1 MKNIILRL
9 LILIFLNII
18 SFTLYA
24 QSNFTLKGVVY
35 DEKKESVPGATVVLK
50 KNSQNGVA
58 TDLDGKFSLSVK
70 VGDVLTISYIGYNLL
85 EYKVAKQTS
94 ETVEL
99 NLIPQN
105 VELDDIVVTAIG
117 SRQKKISVVGAV
129 TKVDVEQLEV
139 PATSINNM
147 LGGRVAGVITRQISG
162 EPGENI
168 SDFWIRG
175 IGTFGANSGALVL
188 IDGIEGT
195 LSQIDPA
202 DIESFS
208 VLKDAS
214 ATAVYGVRGANG
226 VVIITT
232 KRGNTDK
239 INITARVNY
248 TISHLTRM
256 PEYLRAYD
264 YALLANEAKAVRG
277 SSIQYSDIDLDI
289 IKNNFDNDLLP
300 DVDWRKEILNDVS
313 TQQTYYVSARGGG
326 KVAKYFLSL
335 GASNESAAYKQD
347 KNSQY
352 KSGTGY
358 NTYNYRANIDLNLS
372 KSTSVYFGVDGWFS
386 SKTAPGVSN
395 TQQLWDLQ
403 ATLTP
408 LTIPTRYS
416 SGEIPAYGA
425 NGMYSPY
432 VMLNFTGQSKSNDS
446 NNKLTLAFT
455 QDLSFITDGLKFR
468 AQGAMTQS
476 TNYNENRYVLPDM
489 YYATGRYPTG
499 ELRLVKKIYKTSAQF
514 SNWQNQYTKSHFE
527 TTLTYDK
534 TINEDHKLSGLLYYY
549 MSSEKNIRDID
560 NESAGYASMTAIPKR
575 YQGVSS
581 RISYNLKN
589 IYFVDFNFGYT
600 GSENFKK
607 GHQFGFFPSIAGGW
621 VPTNYEAVKDI
632 VPWFD
637 MFKIRASYGL
647 VGNDRITSRRFPYLT
662 VLSENASLGWS
673 SPTWNIQNGG
683 GIMESFIGADNLV
696 WEKSKKFDVGLEGL
710 LLNSKIDFTVD
721 FFHDTRDGIFQQRT
735 QVPEYVGLSSMPFG
749 NVGKMRSFG
758 SDGNISYTHKINQ
771 DMSFTLRGNYTYVKN
786 MVDSWEQAASKFKY
800 QDYSDWPYEVQRGY
814 ISLGLFKDE
823 ADIRNSPNQTFGA
836 YAPGDIKYKDVN
848 GDGKIDSDDKVPL
861 SYPNYPRLMYG
872 FGGEYRYKGLTVG
885 VLFKGTGK
893 NDFYYT
899 QERNGLGYYPFL
911 NGETGNVLSIVKDQS
926 NRWTPASYSGD
937 KSTENPNARFPRLS
951 YGNNENNTQ
960 VSTFWKANAQY
971 LRLQEVSISY
981 KLMNKYFKKVGL
993 SSVDIQLVG
1002 SDLYVWDKIGGLW
1015 DPEQARYNGTKYPI
1029 PSRYTLQLYLNF

>member
-1 MKNIILRL
+1 MEKYTLRLCLIILFN
-9 LILIFLNII
+9 LICFAA
-18 SFTLYA
+18 YG
-24 QSNFTLKGVVY
+24 QERFTLKGVVY
-35 DEKKESVPGATVVLK
+35 DENRETLPGATVVK
-50 KNSQNGVA
+50 KNNAQDGKA
-58 TDLDGKFSLSVK
+58 TDLDGAFSMEVK
-70 VGDVLTISYIGYNLL
+70 IGDVLVVSYIGYNTH
-85 EYKVAKQTS
+85 EYKVSAKTAKVVDI
-94 ETVEL
+94 TLVP
-99 NLIPQN
+99 NN
-105 VELDDIVVTAIG
+105 VVLDDIVVTGIG
-117 SRQKKISVVGAV
+117 TRQRKISVVGAV
-129 TKVDVEQLEV
+129 TKVDTKELQV

-188 IDGIEGT
+188 IDGIEGN
-195 LSQIDPA
+195 LNQIDPA

-226 VVIITT
+226 VVIVTT
-232 KRGNTDK
+232 KRGTSDK

-256 PEYLRAYD
+256 PKYVRAYD
-264 YALLANEAKAVRG
+264 YAVLANEAKSVRG
-277 SSIQYSDIDLDI
+277 SLPQYSDIELDI
-289 IKNNFDNDLLP
+289 IKNNFDNDLFP

-313 TQQTYYVSARGGG
+313 TQQTYYVSARGGSN
-326 KVAKYFLSL
+326 VAKYFLSL

-372 KSTSVYFGVDGWFS
+372 KTSSVYFGVDGWFS
-386 SKTAPGVSN
+386 TKTSPGVSN

-403 ATLTP
+403 AMLTP

-416 SGEIPAYGA
+416 TGEIPAYGA
-425 NGMYSPY
+425 NGIYSPY

-446 NNKLTLAFT
+446 NNKLTLAFS
-455 QDLSFITDGLKFR
+455 QDLDFVTKGLKFR
-468 AQGAMTQS
+468 AQGAITRS
-476 TNYNENRYVLPDM
+476 TNYNENRHVLPDM

-499 ELRLVKKIYKTSAQF
+499 ELMLVKKVNKTSAQF

-527 TTLTYDK
+527 STVTYDNS
-534 TINEDHKLSGLLYYY
+534 INTDHKISGLLYYY
-549 MSSEKNIRDID
+549 MSSEKNINDISH
-560 NESAGYASMTAIPKR
+560 ESAGYASMTAIPKR
-575 YQGVSS
+575 YQGISS
-581 RISYNLKN
+581 RISYNLKD

-621 VPTNYEAVKDI
+621 VPTNYEAIKNMM
-632 VPWFD
+632 PWFD
-637 MFKIRASYGL
+637 MLKIRASYGL

-662 VLSENASLGWS
+662 VLSENAGLGWS
-673 SPTWNIQNGG
+673 SPTWNTQNGG

-696 WEKSKKFDVGLEGL
+696 WEKSKKFNVGFEGL
-710 LLNSKIDFTVD
+710 LLNSRLDFTVD
-721 FFHDTRDGIFQQRT
+721 IFRDIRDGIFQQRT
-735 QVPEYVGLSSMPFG
+735 QVPDYVGLSSMPFG
-749 NVGKMRSFG
+749 NVGKMKSYG
-758 SDGNISYTHKINQ
+758 SDGNISYTHPINK
-771 DMSFTLRGNYTYVKN
+771 DMSFTLRGNYTYTKN
-786 MVDSWEQAASKFKY
+786 MIDSWEQPASKYAY
-800 QDYSDWPYEVQRGY
+800 QDYSGWPYQIQRGY
-814 ISLGLFKDE
+814 ISLGLFKNE
-823 ADIRNSPNQTFGA
+823 EDIRNSPKQTFGA

-848 GDGKIDSDDKVPL
+848 GDGKIDSEDQVPL
-861 SYPNYPRLMYG
+861 SYPNYPKLMYG
-872 FGGEYRYKGLTVG
+872 FGGEFQYKGLTFG
-885 VLFKGTGK
+885 VLFKGTGR

-899 QERNGLGYYPFL
+899 QEGRGMGYYPFL
-911 NGETGNVLSIVKDQS
+911 NGATGNVLSLLMDQS

-937 KSTENPNARFPRLS
+937 PSTENPNARFPRLS

-971 LRLQEVSISY
+971 LRLQEVSVSY
-981 KLMNKYFKKVGL
+981 KLTNQYLSKVGL
-993 SSVDIQLVG
+993 SSIDIQFVG

-1015 DPEQARYNGTKYPI
+1015 DPEQAKYNGTKYPI
-1029 PSRYTLQLYLNF
+1029 PARYTLQLYFNF